1 MKKKLFLAGILG
13 MVLVF
18 GFLFSGCAST
28 QPIGGPTS
36 TQPIVGPNPFVGT
49 WESTG
54 AVIFTVVFNANGTG
68 TYTNYR
74 AEEFTYTVDGNTA
87 EITTK
92 LPRGTPPTVPAARY
106 RVQLTDDGLSMS
118 GQTYKKK

>member
-28 QPIGGPTS
+28 QP
-36 TQPIVGPNPFVGT
+36 VGPNPFVGT

-54 AVIFTVVFNANGTG
+54 AIVFTLVFNANGTG
-68 TYTNYR
+68 TYQTATR
-74 AEEFTYTVDGNTA
+74 QQFTYKVDGNTA
-87 EITTK
+87 EIETK
-92 LPRGTPPTVPAARY
+92 PPLGSPPGFGVQRF
-106 RVQLTDDGLSMS
+106 RVEFTDDGVSM
-118 GQTYKKK
+118 GGLIFKKK